1 MAERGI
7 AAVTESPIPSR
18 RDFLAGRAVSQAA
31 QAAARAAADKALAE
45 NAAGMERRP
54 PSYVLHVGRPVMAC
68 EFEIMLNAGEHP
80 EGPDAALRA
89 LDLADLLEAQLTVY
103 RETSEVSRLNK
114 QAAREPVLIEKGLFD
129 LLSLAT
135 RIGIETDAAFD
146 ITSGPLSKA
155 WGFYRRAGRLPSEEE
170 LAAARERVGHH
181 HLVLDAERQ
190 TVAFRR
196 PGVEINLGAIGKG
209 YALDRCADSLTREG
223 IGNFLIHGGTS
234 SILGRGSRAGLM
246 DGESGWLV
254 AVRHPLRP
262 EQRLAEVRLRDRAL
276 GTSGSASQFF
286 FHQGRRL
293 GHILDP
299 RTGWPAEQVLSATV
313 LAPTAALADALSTAF
328 YVMGPDG
335 AAAYCAAHPEI
346 SALLILPDSRAGAT
360 RIMLV
365 NVSDADC
372 DLLDET
378 ARVTRTGVVG

>member
-1 MAERGI
+1 MAEWGV
-7 AAVTESPIPSR
+7 ATVTDSPIPSR

-31 QAAARAAADKALAE
+31 QEAARAAADKALAE
-45 NAAGMERRP
+45 NADAGPRRP

-89 LDLADLLEAQLTVY
+89 LDLADALEAQLTVY
-103 RETSEVSRLNK
+103 RDSSEVSRINAR
-114 QAAREPVLIEKGLFD
+114 AAFEPVLVEKRLFD
-129 LLSLAT
+129 LLALAT
-135 RIGIETDAAFD
+135 RIGDETDAAFD

-155 WGFYRRAGRLPSEEE
+155 WGFYRRAGRLPSHEE
-170 LAAARERVGHH
+170 LAAARERVGHR
-181 HLVLDAERQ
+181 HLALDAERQ

-196 PGVEINLGAIGKG
+196 SGVEINLGAIGKG

-234 SILGRGSRAGLM
+234 SILGRGSRAGLPEQ
-246 DGESGWLV
+246 ESGWIV
-254 AVRHPLRP
+254 AIRHPLRP
-262 EQRLAEVRLRDRAL
+262 DQRLAEVRLRDRAL

-328 YVMGPDG
+328 YVLGPDG
-335 AAAYCAAHPEI
+335 ALAYCAAHPEI
-346 SALLILPDSRAGAT
+346 GVLLILPDSRAGAT
-360 RIMLV
+360 RLAIANLPD
-365 NVSDADC
+365 SDC
-372 DLLDET
+372 KLLDET
-378 ARVTRTGVVG
+378 ARITRSETAG

>member
-1 MAERGI
+1 M
-7 AAVTESPIPSR
+7 TDTPIPSR

-31 QAAARAAADKALAE
+31 QDAARAAGDQALAE
-45 NAAGMERRP
+45 QAEASQRRP

-89 LDLADLLEAQLTVY
+89 LDLADALEAQLTVY
-103 RETSEVSRLNK
+103 RDTSEVSRLNAR
-114 QAAREPVLIEKGLFD
+114 AASEPVLIERGLFN
-129 LLSLAT
+129 LLALAL
-135 RIGIETDAAFD
+135 RIGLETDAAFD

-155 WGFYRRAGRLPSEEE
+155 WGFYRRAGRLPGDAE
-170 LAAARERVGHH
+170 LAAALERVGHR

-196 PGVEINLGAIGKG
+196 AGVEINLGAIGKG
-209 YALDRCADSLTREG
+209 YALDRCGESLAREG
-223 IGNFLIHGGTS
+223 VANFLIHGGTS
-234 SILGRGSRAGLM
+234 SILGRGSRAGLPQQ
-246 DGESGWLV
+246 ESGWIV

-262 EQRLAEVRLRDRAL
+262 DQRLAEVRLRDRAL

-313 LAPTAALADALSTAF
+313 VAPTAALADALSTAF
-328 YVMGPDG
+328 YVLGPDG
-335 AAAYCAAHPEI
+335 ALRYCEAHPDI
-346 SALLILPDSRAGAT
+346 GMLLILPDSRAGAT
-360 RIMLV
+360 RLAIANLP
-365 NVSDADC
+365 DADC
-372 DLLDET
+372 RLLDNS
-378 ARVTRTGVVG
+378 ARITRTGTAD

>member
-1 MAERGI
+1 M
-7 AAVTESPIPSR
+7 TDSPIPSR

-45 NAAGMERRP
+45 NSAGMERRP
-54 PSYVLHVGRPVMAC
+54 HSYVMHVGRSVMAC

-89 LDLADLLEAQLTVY
+89 LDLADSLEAQLTVY
-103 RETSEVSRLNK
+103 RETSEVSRLNS
-114 QAAREPVLIEKGLFD
+114 QAARGPVLIEKGLFD

-135 RIGIETDAAFD
+135 RIGIETNAAFD

-170 LAAARERVGHH
+170 LAAARERVGHQ

-196 PGVEINLGAIGKG
+196 AGVEINLGAIGKG

-223 IGNFLIHGGTS
+223 IDNFLIHGGTS

-246 DGESGWLV
+246 EGESSWLV

-293 GHILDP
+293 GHVLDP

-346 SALLILPDSRAGAT
+346 GALLILPDSRAGAT
-360 RIMLV
+360 RITLV

-372 DLLDET
+372 DLLDEA
-378 ARVTRTGVVG
+378 ARVTRTGLAG

>member
-1 MAERGI
+1 M
-7 AAVTESPIPSR
+7 TDSPIPSR

-89 LDLADLLEAQLTVY
+89 LDLADSLESQLTVY
-103 RETSEVSRLNK
+103 RDTSEVSRLNK
-114 QAAREPVLIEKGLFD
+114 QAAWEPVLIEKGLFD

-155 WGFYRRAGRLPSEEE
+155 WGFYRRAGRLPNEEE

-246 DGESGWLV
+246 EGESGWLV

-262 EQRLAEVRLRDRAL
+262 DQRLAEVRLRDRAL

-293 GHILDP
+293 GHVLDP

-346 SALLILPDSRAGAT
+346 GALLILPDSRAGAT
-360 RIMLV
+360 RITLV

-372 DLLDET
+372 TLLDET

>member
-1 MAERGI
+1 M
-7 AAVTESPIPSR
+7 TDSPIPSR

-89 LDLADLLEAQLTVY
+89 LDLADSLESQLTVY
-103 RETSEVSRLNK
+103 RDTSEVSRLNK

-155 WGFYRRAGRLPSEEE
+155 WGFYRRAGRLPNEEE

-246 DGESGWLV
+246 EGESGWLV

-262 EQRLAEVRLRDRAL
+262 DQRLAEVRLRDRAL

-293 GHILDP
+293 GHVLDP

-335 AAAYCAAHPEI
+335 AAAYCAARPEI
-346 SALLILPDSRAGAT
+346 GALLILPDSRAGAT
-360 RIMLV
+360 RITLV

-372 DLLDET
+372 KLLDET

>member
-1 MAERGI
+1 
-7 AAVTESPIPSR
+7 VTESPIPSR

-31 QAAARAAADKALAE
+31 QAAARAAADKALADQAE
-45 NAAGMERRP
+45 VGQRRP

-68 EFEIMLNAGEHP
+68 EFEILLNAGEHP

-89 LDLADLLEAQLTVY
+89 LDLADELEAQLTVY
-103 RETSEVSRLNK
+103 RDSSEVCRLN
-114 QAAREPVLIEKGLFD
+114 ARASSEPVLVERRLFE
-129 LLSLAT
+129 LLVLAT
-135 RIGIETDAAFD
+135 RIGDETDAAFD

-170 LAAARERVGHH
+170 LAAARERVGHR
-181 HLVLDAERQ
+181 HLVLDAQRQ

-209 YALDRCADSLTREG
+209 YALDRCADSMTQEG
-223 IGNFLIHGGTS
+223 IANFLIHGGTS
-234 SILGRGSRAGLM
+234 SILGRGSRAGLPAQ
-246 DGESGWLV
+246 ESGWIV

-262 EQRLAEVRLRDRAL
+262 DQRLAEVRLRDRAL

-313 LAPTAALADALSTAF
+313 VAPTAALADALSTAF
-328 YVMGPDG
+328 YVLGPEG
-335 AAAYCAAHPEI
+335 ALAYCTAHPEI
-346 SALLILPDSRAGAT
+346 GALLILPDSRAGTT
-360 RIMLV
+360 RIAMANLPEG
-365 NVSDADC
+365 DC
-372 DLLDET
+372 QVLDEH
-378 ARVTRTGVVG
+378 ARITRNGVAD